1 MATKKPSKIIAKNK
15 AKIKIKSTAKSVK
28 IIAVKKPAPTKKTM
42 IKTKNKPSAKLPTK
56 TKIKITPKI
65 KKVTKPTKKSSIK
78 TTKKSTTNTISKETP
93 KTISKPEIKVETKVP
108 AKIEIKSVAPA
119 KKTPS
124 KIKTKEFKSG
134 DYAVY
139 PSHGVGKILDIE
151 NIKVADQKFEV
162 MTIHFERE
170 KLTIKVPTAQIE
182 KIGIRH
188 LVTKKQMDQVFDI
201 LRSGVKKLKGMWS
214 RRAQEYESKINSG
227 DIILLSEVLR
237 DLTRDIQDEER
248 SYSERIIYE
257 TAIYRLAS
265 EYSAISGIDFEKA
278 RDEIVST
285 AKNKLNSSDEAKE
298 IKPKDDF
305 NEEFDGDEEEEEE
318 EDEDGDEDMDDE
330 DDED

>member
-1 MATKKPSKIIAKNK
+1 MAIKKSTKGATKASTKKLPKIVAKNK
-15 AKIKIKSTAKSVK
+15 AKTKDKLV
-28 IIAVKKPAPTKKTM
+28 TKKTS
-42 IKTKNKPSAKLPTK
+42 IKNIPKNKTE
-56 TKIKITPKI
+56 PKI
-65 KKVTKPTKKSSIK
+65 KKIIKPAKKLAIKPIKKAATKIVPKIAPKL
-78 TTKKSTTNTISKETP
+78 ETP
-93 KTISKPEIKVETKVP
+93 IEVKTPVKVETNAQVFTVP
-108 AKIEIKSVAPA
+108 KKI
-119 KKTPS
+119 PS

-151 NIKVADQKFEV
+151 IIKVSNQKFEV

-170 KLTIKVPTAQIE
+170 KLNIKVPTAQIE

-227 DIILLSEVLR
+227 DIILLAEVLR

-265 EYSAISGIDFEKA
+265 EYSAISGTLFEKA

-305 NEEFDGDEEEEEE
+305 DEEFDSEEEE
-318 EDEDGDEDMDDE
+318 EDEDEDGDEDLDEE

>member
-1 MATKKPSKIIAKNK
+1 MATKKSSKIIAKNK

-28 IIAVKKPAPTKKTM
+28 RMAVKKPATTKKTM

-56 TKIKITPKI
+56 TKAKTTSKI
-65 KKVTKPTKKSSIK
+65 KKVTKPTIK
-78 TTKKSTTNTISKETP
+78 TTKKSTTKTISKITP
-93 KTISKPEIKVETKVP
+93 KIISKPEIKVETKAP
-108 AKIEIKSVAPA
+108 AKIEIKAVTPA

-305 NEEFDGDEEEEEE
+305 DEEFDGDEEEEEE